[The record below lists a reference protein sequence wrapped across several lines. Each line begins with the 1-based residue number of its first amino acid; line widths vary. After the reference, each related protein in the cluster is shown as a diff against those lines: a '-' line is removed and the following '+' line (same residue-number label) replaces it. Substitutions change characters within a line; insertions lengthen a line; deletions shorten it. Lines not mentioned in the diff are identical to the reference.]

1 MVQAKHIAAVF
12 IAACLASTG
21 TTATPLEPPNTAGKV
36 TVEPRGRAYLFRGLI
51 GVIDWGMDELAQR
64 INRTGVTA
72 DISSHLMWRAVANQ
86 AISDYRRDPE
96 PITLIGHSMG
106 ADSAVAF
113 AEYLNAADVPVNL
126 LVTYEPT
133 RFADNVPA
141 NVERYINLYQSD
153 SILGGG
159 DVVQDRRFH
168 GHYASFNLKDHREI
182 IHINL
187 DKFEHIQEQLVG
199 KIRALAATTASA
211 EGEAVP
217 LRIDVPAPALNEL
230 WDSGQPVAAHAGDTL
245 QTLAATY
252 HVPLWALA
260 QVNLK
265 SEQAAL
271 TKGERIIVPRY
282 LAPRAAPRPVSSYA
296 PTGR

>member
-1 MVQAKHIAAVF
+1 
-12 IAACLASTG
+12 
-21 TTATPLEPPNTAGKV
+21 
-36 TVEPRGRAYLFRGLI
+36 
-51 GVIDWGMDELAQR
+51 
-64 INRTGVTA
+64 
-72 DISSHLMWRAVANQ
+72 MWRAVANQ

-133 RFADNVPA
+133 RFADDVPP

-153 SILGGG
+153 SILGGA

-187 DKFEHIQEQLVG
+187 DKFDRIPPPSTVL
-199 KIRALAATTASA
+199 RDAAW
-211 EGEAVP
+211 G
-217 LRIDVPAPALNEL
+217 
-230 WDSGQPVAAHAGDTL
+230 
-245 QTLAATY
+245 
-252 HVPLWALA
+252 
-260 QVNLK
+260 
-265 SEQAAL
+265 
-271 TKGERIIVPRY
+271 
-282 LAPRAAPRPVSSYA
+282 
-296 PTGR
+296 

>member
-1 MVQAKHIAAVF
+1 MYFATKPPKRCTVSATERAVRAGLEL
-12 IAACLASTG
+12 IDAVAGLKSSA
-21 TTATPLEPPNTAGKV
+21 PLEARVGVATGMV
-36 TVEPRGRAYLFRGLI
+36 VVGDLI
-51 GVIDWGMDELAQR
+51 GKGSAQEQ
-64 INRTGVTA
+64 
-72 DISSHLMWRAVANQ
+72 AVV
-86 AISDYRRDPE
+86 
-96 PITLIGHSMG
+96 G

-133 RFADNVPA
+133 RFADDVPP

-187 DKFEHIQEQLVG
+187 DKFDRIQEQLVG
-199 KIRALAATTASA
+199 KIRALAATPASA

-217 LRIDVPAPALNEL
+217 LRIDVPAPASIEL
-230 WDSGQPVAAHAGDTL
+230 WDSGLAVSAHAGDTL
-245 QTLAATY
+245 QTLAATH

-260 QVNLK
+260 QVNQK

-282 LAPRAAPRPVSSYA
+282 LVPRAAPRPVSSYA
-296 PTGR
+296 STGR